1 MALRQIQLIDDYK
14 GGFPVMP
21 TTMFSSQLY
30 SISRSGMFVFQQG
43 PFIAVIGSVAIDL
56 LSAPIE
62 PGEYQLE
69 ISVTMGSVEVF
80 LPHYVQFTIE
90 SGLSMGGGNVHER
103 PGVWE
108 IIKQK
113 LGPEITLPDQPPD
126 FAIAESNPER
136 TVRIRFITHI
146 TLGSVELYRL

>member
-1 MALRQIQLIDDYK
+1 
-14 GGFPVMP
+14 MP
-21 TTMFSSQLY
+21 TTMFSSQVY
-30 SISRSGMFVFQQG
+30 SISRSGMFLFQQG
-43 PFIAVIGSVAIDL
+43 PFIAVLGSIALDL
-56 LSAPIE
+56 VSAPIE

-69 ISVTMGSVEVF
+69 ISTTMGSVEVF
-80 LPHYVQFTIE
+80 LPHSVQFTVE
-90 SGLSMGGGNVHER
+90 SGLSLGGGNVPER

-113 LGPEITLPDQPPD
+113 LRPEILLPDQPPD

-136 TVRIRFITHI
+136 PVRIRFITHS